1 MKIADIPSHMTLPS
15 GSNGTVSRPQSPGE
29 TEIGDYVR
37 LLRRHLRYIVAFSAT
52 ACFLMGAL
60 SLLLPKYFEST
71 ATLLPQMEGKEGG
84 GLGALLAA
92 GGAAASQSMGIVVP
106 GLPTS
111 STDIFIAILKSRVM
125 ADDII
130 RQFNLLSLYEAK
142 TMQDARDALDAA
154 TKITL
159 NKEKVIKITV
169 EAKDPQL
176 AADIANFYAS
186 NLDRLN
192 RTLNVTKAAENRKF
206 LARHLAETQVSL
218 QEAEEALK
226 DFQTRNR
233 TVAVEIQAKAM
244 IEAVAGLQGQI
255 TAQEVQLQVMST
267 YLSPDNPEFARVRSG
282 IDELKRQVRL
292 LESGRSAKTTVP
304 PDRPQHGM
312 AHVPALALEYGRL
325 LREVKV
331 QETVFTLLT
340 GQYEQAK
347 MAEAR
352 DNPTVQVLDSG
363 VPADRKSRP
372 KVVLNALVAG
382 IGAFMFGC
390 ILVLLREAVA
400 NQRRDSF
407 AQSFAA

>member
-1 MKIADIPSHMTLPS
+1 MTPQNPQIP
-15 GSNGTVSRPQSPGE
+15 
-29 TEIGDYVR
+29 DYVR
-37 LLRRHLRYIVAFSAT
+37 LFRRHARYIVVLSAG
-52 ACFLMGAL
+52 ACLVMGIV
-60 SLLLPKYFEST
+60 SLFMPKYYEST
-71 ATLLPQMEGKEGG
+71 ATLLPQIEGKEGG

-111 STDIFIAILKSRVM
+111 STDIFISILKSRVM

-130 RQFNLLSLYEAK
+130 RQFDLLSLNQVK

-169 EAKDPQL
+169 EVRDPQL
-176 AADIANFYAS
+176 AADMANFYAS

-192 RTLNVTKAAENRKF
+192 RTLNVTKAGEHRKF
-206 LARHLAETQVSL
+206 LERHLAEAQASL
-218 QEAEEALK
+218 QQAEEALK

-233 TVAVEIQAKAM
+233 TVAVETQAKAM
-244 IEAVAGLQGQI
+244 IEAVATLQGQI
-255 TAQEVQLQVMST
+255 TAQEVQLQVMGT
-267 YLSPDNPEFARVRSG
+267 YLSPDNPELARVRSG
-282 IDELKRQVRL
+282 IDELKRQVRH
-292 LESGRSAKTTVP
+292 LESGKSEKLTVP

-312 AHVPALALEYGRL
+312 THVPTLALEYGRL
-325 LREVKV
+325 MRDVKI
-331 QETVFTLLT
+331 QETVVTLLT

-352 DNPTVQVLDSG
+352 DSPTVQVLDSA

-382 IGAFMFGC
+382 IAAFLFGC
-390 ILVLLREAVA
+390 IFVLLREAIA
-400 NQRRDSF
+400 NQRRDSSP
-407 AQSFAA
+407 QSLAA

>member
-1 MKIADIPSHMTLPS
+1 MIPPLAS
-15 GSNGTVSRPQSPGE
+15 GGAASRPRTAGE

-37 LLRRHLRYIVAFSAT
+37 FLRRHLRFIVALSVS
-52 ACFLMGAL
+52 ACFLMGAV
-60 SLLLPKYFEST
+60 SLLLPKYYEST
-71 ATLLPQMEGKEGG
+71 ATLLPQIDGKEGG

-111 STDIFIAILKSRVM
+111 STDIFIVILKSRVM
-125 ADDII
+125 ADDVI
-130 RQFNLLSLYEAK
+130 RQFNLLSLYQAK
-142 TMQDARDALDAA
+142 TMQDAREALDAA

-159 NKEKVIKITV
+159 NKEKLIKITV

-192 RTLNVTKAAENRKF
+192 RTLNVTKAGENRKF
-206 LARHLAETQVSL
+206 LERHLAETQVSL

-244 IEAVAGLQGQI
+244 IEAVATLQGQI
-255 TAQEVQLQVMST
+255 TAQEVQQQVMST

-292 LESGRSAKTTVP
+292 LESGKSQKTTVP

-312 AHVPALALEYGRL
+312 THVPALALEYGRL

-347 MAEAR
+347 MVEAR

-382 IGAFMFGC
+382 IGAFLFGC
-390 ILVLLREAVA
+390 IFVLLREAIA
-400 NQRRDSF
+400 NQRRDSLP
-407 AQSFAA
+407 QSLAA

>member
-1 MKIADIPSHMTLPS
+1 MSEEA
-15 GSNGTVSRPQSPGE
+15 Q
-29 TEIGDYVR
+29 IGDYIR
-37 LLRRHLRYIVAFSAT
+37 FFRRHLRFILTLSVSA
-52 ACFLMGAL
+52 CILMGMV
-60 SLLLPKYFEST
+60 SLLLPKYYEST
-71 ATLLPQMEGKEGG
+71 ATLLPQIEGKDGG

-125 ADDII
+125 ADDVI
-130 RQFNLLSLYEAK
+130 RQFNLLSLYKAK
-142 TMQDARDALDAA
+142 NMQDARDALEAA

-169 EAKDPQL
+169 EAKEPQL
-176 AADIANFYAS
+176 AADMANFYAS

-192 RTLNVTKAAENRKF
+192 RTLNVTKAGENRKF
-206 LARHLAETQVSL
+206 LERHMAETQVSL
-218 QEAEEALK
+218 QKAEESLR
-226 DFQTRNR
+226 DFQTKNR

-244 IEAVAGLQGQI
+244 IEAVATLQGQI
-255 TAQEVQLQVMST
+255 AAQEVQLQVMGT

-282 IDELKRQVRL
+282 IEELKRQVRL
-292 LESGRSAKTTVP
+292 LELGKNEKTGIAP
-304 PDRPQHGM
+304 ERQQHGM
-312 AHVPALALEYGRL
+312 THVPALALEYGRL
-325 LREVKV
+325 MREMKV

-352 DNPTVQVLDSG
+352 DNPTVQVLDPG

-372 KVVLNALVAG
+372 RVLLNSLVAG
-382 IGAFMFGC
+382 MAAFVFGT
-390 ILVLLREAVA
+390 IFSFIRETIAKY
-400 NQRRDSF
+400 RRERLPHSL
-407 AQSFAA
+407 AA